1 MTWTRHFLW
10 LLVDDVIVL
19 GVPVELLCSGLLLRG
34 TRCSWAYLVLL
45 ARGWNG
51 AIILISIVLG
61 MLVVVFIFFEVP
73 YADALNLVIG
83 VDAQSKFRLFNLRY
97 LNLRQQETCCKHL

>member
-19 GVPVELLCSGLLLRG
+19 SVLKLLCSGLLLRG
-34 TRCSWAYLVLL
+34 IRCSWAYLVLL

-51 AIILISIVLG
+51 GIILIGIVLG
-61 MLVVVFIFFEVP
+61 VLVVVFMFF
-73 YADALNLVIG
+73 
-83 VDAQSKFRLFNLRY
+83 
-97 LNLRQQETCCKHL
+97 

>member
-1 MTWTRHFLW
+1 MTWTRICLW

-34 TRCSWAYLVLL
+34 IRCSWAYLVLL

-51 AIILISIVLG
+51 GIILIGIVLG
-61 MLVVVFIFFEVP
+61 VLVVVFMFF
-73 YADALNLVIG
+73 
-83 VDAQSKFRLFNLRY
+83 
-97 LNLRQQETCCKHL
+97 